1 MDGVLIASLVEY
13 YVSDDRDDIEMGRM
27 FKSALTHFDYEEL
40 AKQTGIKRGTIF
52 NFVNLLKLPQDLQDK
67 VRRKEVT
74 LRSVRNYKQPEK
86 RNVVKQTPVEK
97 PTNSQVLDAATRL
110 LAHLMLWT
118 PDDSIEAKRVFSILR
133 IIERHMDS

>member
-13 YVSDDRDDIEMGRM
+13 YVSEDRDDIEMGRM
-27 FKSALTHFDYEEL
+27 FKSALTQFSYDEL

-86 RNVVKQTPVEK
+86 RVVVKHTPVEK

>member
-13 YVSDDRDDIEMGRM
+13 YVSEDRDDIEMGRM
-27 FKSALTHFDYEEL
+27 FKNALTQFDYEGL

-86 RNVVKQTPVEK
+86 RVVKQTPVEK

-118 PDDSIEAKRVFSILR
+118 PDDSIDSKRVFSILR